1 MFRFRVLTLPTKQF
15 SSHSPSPAWVCKYLC
30 SVLRRLFQECR
41 VSLSVKMD
49 VHCAMLPSPL
59 LWTAKERGDG
69 LTQVDF
75 PKEVS
80 KDDLGMSG
88 CHSCMGR
95 TAEHMAH
102 TLRMWAVPRW
112 ELRGTWMSTLG
123 RATCFNRGCVIAP
136 ASCRCSGEQGLCAWE
151 SPDCSKEHVL
161 A

>member
-1 MFRFRVLTLPTKQF
+1 MQVPLLCAKKAVSRV
-15 SSHSPSPAWVCKYLC
+15 PSVTQCKD
-30 SVLRRLFQECR
+30 
-41 VSLSVKMD
+41 D

-95 TAEHMAH
+95 TAEHMAL
-102 TLRMWAVPRW
+102 TLRMWAVPR
-112 ELRGTWMSTLG
+112 
-123 RATCFNRGCVIAP
+123 
-136 ASCRCSGEQGLCAWE
+136 
-151 SPDCSKEHVL
+151 
-161 A
+161 